1 MLIAFGVWTQALAR
15 CNPTSTC
22 IFDGFMTELL
32 ILRHGE
38 TFWNRE
44 RRMQGRRDSAL
55 TPAGRAQALATGRLL
70 RTIRDDWQGWRFL
83 SSPLGRALNT
93 AEMALASLGPVEVEP
108 DLREIGM
115 GEWEGLTLDEIAHRW
130 PACATLSDPLAWY
143 AAAPGGESLD
153 HLRARAEAVLARLDG
168 PAVLVTHGFFSRYLR
183 GAALGLA
190 EEEMSE
196 LEDRQGV
203 VWRIQAGRM
212 ETLAT

>member
-1 MLIAFGVWTQALAR
+1 
-15 CNPTSTC
+15 
-22 IFDGFMTELL
+22 MTELL

-44 RRMQGRRDSAL
+44 RRMQGRQDSAL
-55 TPAGRAQALATGRLL
+55 TPAGKAQAVAIHRLL
-70 RTIRDDWQGWRFL
+70 QANRRDWRGWRFL
-83 SSPLGRALNT
+83 SSPLGRALDT
-93 AEMALASLGPVEVEP
+93 AEIALAPLGPVEVEP

-115 GEWEGLTLDEIAHRW
+115 GAWEGLTLEEIAHRW
-130 PACATLSDPLAWY
+130 PASATLSNPLAWY
-143 AAAPGGESLD
+143 AAAPGGEPLA
-153 HLRARAEAVLARLDG
+153 HLRARAEAVLTRLDG

-190 EEEMSE
+190 EEELPY

-212 ETLAT
+212 ETLTA